1 MQGCRNEGI
10 DNQSWVLH
18 GSTVGHE
25 WDFKNS
31 YQFSAPGY
39 TRAWAHRGGFQT
51 LPDLL
56 CFHMITPVNVR
67 SLAALQRLDA
77 NKQAWAQ
84 VSCKERAH
92 MLRECARRV
101 PELARSLAEVAT
113 TAKGAGPTGLGDE
126 W

>member
-1 MQGCRNEGI
+1 MNWISKTAITLQRL
-10 DNQSWVLH
+10 D
-18 GSTVGHE
+18 THE
-25 WDFKNS
+25 
-31 YQFSAPGY
+31 PGP
-39 TRAWAHRGGFQT
+39 TGGFQT

-56 CFHMITPVNVR
+56 CFHMITPVNVH